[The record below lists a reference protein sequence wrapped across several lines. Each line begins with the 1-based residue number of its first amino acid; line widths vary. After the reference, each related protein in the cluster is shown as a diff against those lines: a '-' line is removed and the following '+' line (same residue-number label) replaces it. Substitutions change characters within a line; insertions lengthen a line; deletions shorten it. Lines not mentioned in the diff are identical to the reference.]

1 MLSRLVSMAGLLLA
15 AAAAAAA
22 ALIVLPAPSM
32 SLALGSVAAGEKSY
46 LVVAA
51 GVLAAVLA
59 LVGSRPGLRWL
70 ATLTVLLSVATI
82 VIGLGPAA
90 QALRLAGERRVDL
103 DFGRY
108 LRSRIDSTGPVKI
121 EKTVPY
127 ATVDG
132 RALALDVYVPGH
144 RSGGPAPVVL
154 VVHGGG
160 WSTGTKGETSLFSR
174 RLADHGYAVFDVDY
188 RTAPQPN
195 WRAAVGD
202 VKCAIGWV
210 KAHAGAPEWNL
221 DPSRITLLGR
231 SAGAHLALLAAYTP
245 GDPALP
251 PSCDAPDT
259 TVESVVDLY
268 GPTDL
273 AWGYAHPSNPSVYD
287 SRARETAFIG
297 GSPET
302 HAALYRQLS
311 PNERVTPAS
320 PRTLLIHGGRD
331 QIVAKQNSDLLA
343 DKLHDAGVRY
353 ETLFIPYAR
362 HGFDFVFG
370 GLSEQ
375 IVETVLLRFL
385 DDRPKPVA
393 PMAAP
398 TDE

>member
-1 MLSRLVSMAGLLLA
+1 MLSRLVSIAGLLVA
-15 AAAAAAA
+15 VAAAAAA
-22 ALIVLPAPSM
+22 ALIVVPAPSM
-32 SLALGSVAAGEKSY
+32 NLALVSIAVGEKSY

-59 LVGSRPGLRWL
+59 LVGSRPGLRGL
-70 ATLTVLLSVATI
+70 ATLTVLLSLAAI
-82 VIGLGPAA
+82 VMGLGPAA

-108 LRSRIDSTGPVKI
+108 LRSRIDSTGPVKV

-132 RALALDVYVPGH
+132 RTLELDVYAPGH

-160 WSTGTKGETSLFSR
+160 WSTGTKGEASLFSR
-174 RLADHGYAVFDVDY
+174 RVADQGYAVFDIDY
-188 RTAPQPN
+188 RMAPQPN
-195 WRAAVGD
+195 WKAAVGD

-210 KAHAGAPEWNL
+210 KEHAAAPEWNL
-221 DPSRITLLGR
+221 DPRRITLLGR
-231 SAGAHLALLAAYTP
+231 SAGAHLALIAAYTP

-251 PSCDAPDT
+251 ASCDAPDT

-273 AWGYAHPSNPSVYD
+273 AWGYAHPLNPRVYD
-287 SRARETAFIG
+287 SRAREIGFIG
-297 GSPET
+297 GPPET

-311 PNERVTPAS
+311 PTERVTPGS

-331 QIVAKQNSDLLA
+331 QIVAKQNSDLLG

-385 DDRPKPVA
+385 DDRPKPA
-393 PMAAP
+393 LP
-398 TDE
+398 TPPSD